1 MSARGFLM
9 GAAVAAGALMLVPGV
24 ASAVARAGRPA
35 MRRAARAGA
44 AAYGQAR
51 TSAAELYETAEDVA
65 AEVRAEMH
73 AASEGDEPEAS
84 RQAGEG
90 DEPEA
95 SRQAGEAGAG
105 PDDTRAPG

>member
-84 RQAGEG
+84 RHG
-90 DEPEA
+90 
-95 SRQAGEAGAG
+95 GEAGAG